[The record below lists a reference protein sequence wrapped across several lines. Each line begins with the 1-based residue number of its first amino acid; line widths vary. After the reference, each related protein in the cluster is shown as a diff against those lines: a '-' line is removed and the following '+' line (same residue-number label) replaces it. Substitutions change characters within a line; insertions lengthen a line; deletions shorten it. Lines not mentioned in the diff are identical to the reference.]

1 MTGATR
7 LHAAWLKKTAT
18 NLKTSDG
25 VDVEVFELSIDQND
39 TATLSQ
45 WARQFREHYCL
56 DSQIDRLRKGTGKSR
71 LDYLI
76 DLVFPDATDDFG
88 PATRS
93 GDFAEILVADLLE
106 SHFGFWTPRVR
117 YDDKLVRNESS
128 KGSDILGFKVHGAK
142 PSKKDTLIACES
154 KAQLSGATA
163 KPRLQDA
170 IDDSAKDVL
179 RLAES
184 LNALKRRLIARA
196 DEDAANRVERFQ
208 DGLDR
213 PYTRLSAAAA
223 VFCSGVYNASHVSAT
238 TETAAHENAAN
249 LMLVVVH
256 SATLMQFVHS
266 LYQRAANE
274 A

>member
-1 MTGATR
+1 MTGLTCPHAT
-7 LHAAWLKKTAT
+7 WLKKSSTS
-18 NLKTSDG
+18 LKTSDG
-25 VDVEVFELSIDQND
+25 INVEVFELGVEHND

-56 DSQIDRLRKGTGKSR
+56 DSQIDRLRQGTGKSR
-71 LDYLI
+71 AAYLL

-93 GDFAEILVADLLE
+93 GDFAEILIADLLQ
-106 SHFGFWTPRVR
+106 SYFGFWTPRVR
-117 YDDKLVRNESS
+117 YDDKLMRNESA
-128 KGSDILGFKVHGAK
+128 KGSDILGFQVHGTK
-142 PSKKDTLIACES
+142 PSKNDTLIACES
-154 KAQLSGATA
+154 KAQLSGGKA

-170 IDDSAKDVL
+170 VDDSAKDVL

-184 LNALKRRLIARA
+184 LNALKRRLLARQ
-196 DEDAANRVERFQ
+196 DEDAALRVERFQ

-213 PYTRLSAAAA
+213 PYTRQSAAAA
-223 VFCSGVYNASHVSAT
+223 VFCSGIYNASHVAAT
-238 TETAAHENAAN
+238 TKGAGHENAAN
-249 LMLVVVH
+249 LMLIVVH